1 MSAGLAHNISD
12 AALVRKTLSPL
23 EVTAFHVQKE
33 RKKLCLVYCI
43 LVSVRKRKRLCLY
56 GN

>member
-1 MSAGLAHNISD
+1 MSARLAHNISD

-33 RKKLCLVYCI
+33 RKKLCLLYCI
-43 LVSVRKRKRLCLY
+43 LASVRKRKRLCLY

>member
-1 MSAGLAHNISD
+1 MSASLAHNISD

-33 RKKLCLVYCI
+33 IKKLCLLYYI
-43 LVSVRKRKRLCLY
+43 LASVRKRKRLCQY